1 MQKAERERERWQE
14 KPRERERE
22 GKTKRQKT
30 QCNVSKLAKVPN
42 KRRGRWVGGVA
53 AILAE
58 WQVTNLAT
66 IAGFHHAR
74 LPRWGRKIALD
85 IRAGG

>member
-1 MQKAERERERWQE
+1 MQKAERERDGKKRQ
-14 KPRERERE
+14 KRERE

-74 LPRWGRKIALD
+74 LPRWGRKIAHD

>member
-1 MQKAERERERWQE
+1 V
-14 KPRERERE
+14 
-22 GKTKRQKT
+22 G
-30 QCNVSKLAKVPN
+30 
-42 KRRGRWVGGVA
+42 RGGGVA

-58 WQVTNLAT
+58 LQVTNLAT

-74 LPRWGRKIALD
+74 LPRWGRKIAHD